1 MKRFLS
7 IMILIVPMFLLTANM
22 SFAVLRDVQPDSI
35 QAPTISED
43 SSVPGYVKETGTIV
57 PPDVTPEP
65 LSGRALSMFLYGIFF
80 FIIFLSPI
88 WLSMMLDLPIIKF
101 YFKTTWLNSFISSLL
116 FTLASMVIIYLFG
129 FINNQF
135 FDRFLPLSSSLS
147 MTFLVIGILPLVK
160 AFILKKRL
168 SQTSFLKA
176 YLYSLVV
183 LIIVYICVS
192 LLPTH
197 RFTMG

>member
-1 MKRFLS
+1 
-7 IMILIVPMFLLTANM
+7 MILIVPMFLLTANM